1 MGFPNENK
9 RLFHEPSRYMDE
21 KEAAQLLGL
30 RPQTLANWRSLRR
43 GPVYSRYAGAGGG
56 SSRGSIRYRL
66 EDLLRFAEAVR
77 IEPER

>member
-1 MGFPNENK
+1 MDFRNENK
-9 RLFHEPSRYMDE
+9 QLLHEPSRYMDE

-43 GPVYSRYAGAGGG
+43 GPAYSRYAGGG